1 MELETPP
8 KEEKWVKL
16 EKFKSKY
23 MVLLSELK
31 KELLSKY
38 PESRVEYIVDTL
50 IHKVYALDFYTLA
63 DFLHTLYLACKEMR
77 ELCRIMPTQ
86 QDIDKLLEE
95 EP

>member
-1 MELETPP
+1 M
-8 KEEKWVKL
+8 WVKL
-16 EKFKSKY
+16 EKFKARY
-23 MVLLSELK
+23 MALLNELK
-31 KELLSKY
+31 RELLSKY
-38 PESRVEYIVDTL
+38 PERESRVEYIVDTL

>member
-1 MELETPP
+1 
-8 KEEKWVKL
+8 VKL
-16 EKFKSKY
+16 EKFKARY
-23 MVLLSELK
+23 MALLNELK
-31 KELLSKY
+31 RELLSKY
-38 PESRVEYIVDTL
+38 PERESRVEYIVDTL